1 MDVGKYE
8 LYVSVCVYVYM
19 CEKHVRAKTYY
30 INVYTSTVCTYIYIY
45 LLYILYI
52 DMLNTSV
59 SIWHNS
65 DTYSGWA
72 RIA

>member
-1 MDVGKYE
+1 MSCVC
-8 LYVSVCVYVYM
+8 LCVYVYM

-59 SIWHNS
+59 SI
-65 DTYSGWA
+65 
-72 RIA
+72 